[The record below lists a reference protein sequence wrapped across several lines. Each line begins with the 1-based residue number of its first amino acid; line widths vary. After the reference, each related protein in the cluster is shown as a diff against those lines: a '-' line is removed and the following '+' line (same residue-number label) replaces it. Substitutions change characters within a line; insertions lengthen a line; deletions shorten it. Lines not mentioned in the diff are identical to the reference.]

1 MLAKSQVSNENITQ
15 TIAYFFYENLLKKY
29 VVNIYLNK
37 FAITK
42 DNPFHVIY
50 FIRKNYTMSQK
61 VVTLG
66 EIMMRLS
73 TPGHERFVQ
82 SDSFD
87 VTYGGG
93 EANVAVAL
101 SNYGLQG
108 VFVTKVPDNALG
120 QAAINHIRRYGVDT
134 QFIARGGKRLGIYF
148 LETGAS
154 MRASQVIYDR
164 AGASISQVDVSEFD
178 LDKILEGAS
187 WFHTT
192 GITPAL
198 SDQAAAL
205 TEAALKAAKAK
216 GITTSI
222 DLNYRKKL
230 WSKEKAREVMTRL
243 CQYVDVCIGNE
254 EDADTTLGFKA
265 EGTDVTKGELNLDG
279 YKSVFKQM
287 KDKFGFKY
295 IASTLRESHS
305 ASDNGWSALV
315 YDGNEFYHTKQYEV
329 RIVDRVG
336 SGDSFASGF
345 IYGLVSGM
353 PMPEAAE
360 FGVAASALKHTIPGD
375 LNHATLS
382 EVKDL
387 MKGDGSGRVQR

>member
-1 MLAKSQVSNENITQ
+1 LQ
-15 TIAYFFYENLLKKY
+15 FL
-29 VVNIYLNK
+29 LNK
-37 FAITK
+37 KVFKNTII
-42 DNPFHVIY
+42 VIMA
-50 FIRKNYTMSQK
+50 KK

-66 EIMMRLS
+66 EIMLRLS
-73 TPGHERFVQ
+73 TPDYKRFVQ
-82 SDSFD
+82 ADSFD

-93 EANVAVAL
+93 EANVAVAFT
-101 SNYGLQG
+101 NYGLEG
-108 VFVTKVPDNALG
+108 MFVSKVPDNAIG
-120 QAAINHIRRYGVDT
+120 QAAINHLRRFGVDT

-164 AGASISQVDVSEFD
+164 ADAAIADAEISEFD
-178 LDKILEGAS
+178 FDKIFDGAS

-198 SDQAAAL
+198 SDKAAAL
-205 TEAALKAAKAK
+205 TEAALKAGREK

-230 WSKEKAREVMTRL
+230 WSKEKAKEVMTRL

-254 EDADTTLGFKA
+254 EDAETTLGFKSK
-265 EGTDVTKGELNLDG
+265 GTDVTKGELNLAG
-279 YKSVFKQM
+279 YKDVFQQM
-287 KDKFGFKY
+287 KEKFGFKY

-315 YDGNEFYHTKQYEV
+315 YDGKEFYHSKQYEV
-329 RIVDRVG
+329 RIIDRVG

-345 IYGLVSGM
+345 IYALVSGM
-353 PMPEAAE
+353 NLKDAAE

-382 EVKDL
+382 EVQGL
-387 MKGDGSGRVQR
+387 MKGDVSGRVQR

>member
-1 MLAKSQVSNENITQ
+1 
-15 TIAYFFYENLLKKY
+15 
-29 VVNIYLNK
+29 
-37 FAITK
+37 
-42 DNPFHVIY
+42 
-50 FIRKNYTMSQK
+50 MSKK

-66 EIMMRLS
+66 EIMLRLS
-73 TPGHERFVQ
+73 TPGFERFVQ
-82 SDSFD
+82 ADSFD

-93 EANVAVAL
+93 EANVAAAVT
-101 SNYGLQG
+101 NYGLNG
-108 VFVTKVPDNALG
+108 VFVSKVPDNAIG
-120 QAAINHIRRYGVDT
+120 QAAINHLRRYGVDT
-134 QFIARGGKRLGIYF
+134 QYVARGGKRLGIYF
-148 LETGAS
+148 LETGAA

-164 AGASISQVDVSEFD
+164 ADASVADMDISEFD
-178 LDKILEGAS
+178 VDAILDGAD

-198 SDQAAAL
+198 SDKAAAL
-205 TEAALKAAKAK
+205 TEAILKAAKEK

-230 WSKEKAREVMTRL
+230 WSKEKAREVMTKL
-243 CQYVDVCIGNE
+243 CKYVDVCIGNE
-254 EDADTTLGFKA
+254 EDAETTLGFKS
-265 EGTDVTKGELNLDG
+265 EGTDITKGELNLDG
-279 YKSVFKQM
+279 YKSVFQQM
-287 KDKFGFKY
+287 KEKFSFKY

-345 IYGLVSGM
+345 IYGLVTGKSLGD
-353 PMPEAAE
+353 AAE
-360 FGVAASALKHTIPGD
+360 FGVAASAIKHTIPGD

-382 EVKDL
+382 DVEGL
-387 MKGDGSGRVQR
+387 MKGDASGRVQR

>member
-1 MLAKSQVSNENITQ
+1 
-15 TIAYFFYENLLKKY
+15 
-29 VVNIYLNK
+29 
-37 FAITK
+37 
-42 DNPFHVIY
+42 
-50 FIRKNYTMSQK
+50 MSKK

-66 EIMMRLS
+66 EIMLRLS
-73 TPGHERFVQ
+73 TPGFDRFVQ

-93 EANVAVAL
+93 EANVAAAVT
-101 SNYGLQG
+101 NYGLNG
-108 VFVTKVPDNALG
+108 VFVSKVPDNAIG
-120 QAAINHIRRYGVDT
+120 QSAINHLRRYGVDT
-134 QFIARGGKRLGIYF
+134 QYVARGGKRLGIYF

-154 MRASQVIYDR
+154 ARASQVIYDR
-164 AGASISQVDVSEFD
+164 ADASISEVDASEFNWD
-178 LDKILEGAS
+178 AIFEGAD

-198 SDQAAAL
+198 SDRAAAL
-205 TEAALKAAKAK
+205 TLAALKAAKAK

-230 WSKEKAREVMTRL
+230 WSKEKAQQVMSEL

-254 EDADTTLGFKA
+254 EDAETTLGFKSV
-265 EGTDVTKGELNLDG
+265 GTDITKGELNLDG
-279 YKSVFKQM
+279 YKDVFQQM
-287 KDKFGFKY
+287 KAKFNFKY

-315 YDGNEFYHTKQYEV
+315 YDGTEFYHSKQYEV

-345 IYGLVSGM
+345 IFGLVTGL
-353 PMPEAAE
+353 PMGEAAE

-375 LNHATLS
+375 LNHATLA
-382 EVKDL
+382 EVSTL
-387 MKGDGSGRVQR
+387 MKGDASGRVQR

>member
-1 MLAKSQVSNENITQ
+1 MAK
-15 TIAYFFYENLLKKY
+15 
-29 VVNIYLNK
+29 
-37 FAITK
+37 
-42 DNPFHVIY
+42 
-50 FIRKNYTMSQK
+50 K

-73 TPGHERFVQ
+73 TPDFKRFVQ
-82 SDSFD
+82 SDNFD

-93 EANVAVAL
+93 EANVAAAL
-101 SNYGLQG
+101 CNYGLNG
-108 VFVTKVPDNALG
+108 TFVSKVPNNALG
-120 QAAINHIRRYGVDT
+120 QSAINHLRRYGVDT
-134 QFIARGGKRLGIYF
+134 QYVARGGKRLGIYF

-164 AGASISQVDVSEFD
+164 ADASIADVDISEFD
-178 LDKILEGAS
+178 FDKIFEGTE

-198 SDQAAAL
+198 SDKAAAL

-254 EDADTTLGFKA
+254 EDADTTLGFTSK
-265 EGTDVTKGELNLDG
+265 GTDVTKGELNLDG
-279 YKSVFKQM
+279 YKDVFQQM
-287 KDKFGFKY
+287 KEKFGFKY

-315 YDGNEFYHTKQYEV
+315 YDGTEFYHTKQYEI

-345 IYGLVSGM
+345 IYGLITGM
-353 PMPEAAE
+353 KMNDAAE
-360 FGVAASALKHTIPGD
+360 FGVAASAIKHTIPGD

-382 EVKDL
+382 DVKDL
-387 MKGDGSGRVQR
+387 MGGDGSGRVQR

>member
-1 MLAKSQVSNENITQ
+1 
-15 TIAYFFYENLLKKY
+15 
-29 VVNIYLNK
+29 
-37 FAITK
+37 
-42 DNPFHVIY
+42 
-50 FIRKNYTMSQK
+50 MSKK

-66 EIMMRLS
+66 EIMLRLS
-73 TPGHERFVQ
+73 TPDFKRFVQ
-82 SDSFD
+82 ADSFD

-93 EANVAVAL
+93 EANVAAAL
-101 SNYGLQG
+101 CNYGLKG
-108 VFVTKVPDNALG
+108 TFVTKVPDNAIG
-120 QAAINHIRRYGVDT
+120 QSAINHLRRYGVDT

-164 AGASISQVDVSEFD
+164 ADAAISEVEIAEFD
-178 LDKILEGAS
+178 FDKIFEGAD

-198 SDQAAAL
+198 SDKSAAL
-205 TEAALKAAKAK
+205 TETALKAAKAK

-243 CQYVDVCIGNE
+243 CQHVDVCIGNE
-254 EDADTTLGFKA
+254 EDADTTLGFKSA
-265 EGTDVTKGELNLDG
+265 GTDITKGELNLDG
-279 YKSVFKQM
+279 YKDVFKQM
-287 KDKFGFKY
+287 QQKFGFKY

-315 YDGNEFYHTKQYEV
+315 YNGTDFYHTKQYEV

-345 IYGLVSGM
+345 IFGLVTGM
-353 PMPEAAE
+353 EMKDSAE
-360 FGVAASALKHTIPGD
+360 FGVAASAIKHTIPGD
-375 LNHATLS
+375 LNHATLDD
-382 EVKDL
+382 VKEL
-387 MKGDGSGRVQR
+387 MKGDASGRVQR

>member
-1 MLAKSQVSNENITQ
+1 
-15 TIAYFFYENLLKKY
+15 
-29 VVNIYLNK
+29 
-37 FAITK
+37 
-42 DNPFHVIY
+42 
-50 FIRKNYTMSQK
+50 MSKK

-73 TPGHERFVQ
+73 TPGFERFVQ

-93 EANVAVAL
+93 EANVAVAV
-101 SNYGLQG
+101 SNYGLDG

-134 QFIARGGKRLGIYF
+134 QFIARGGDRLGIYF

-164 AGASISQVDVSEFD
+164 AGASIADVDVSEFD
-178 LDKILEGAS
+178 WDKIFDGAD

-198 SDQAAAL
+198 SDKSATL

-230 WSKEKAREVMTRL
+230 WSKEKAKEVMTRL

-254 EDADTTLGFKA
+254 EDAETTLGFKP
-265 EGTDVTKGELNLDG
+265 EGTDITKGELSLEG
-279 YKSVFKQM
+279 YKSIFKQM

-295 IASTLRESHS
+295 IASTLRERHS

-315 YDGNEFYHTKQYEV
+315 FDGNDFYHTRQYEV

-345 IYGLVSGM
+345 IYGLVTGM
-353 PMPEAAE
+353 PMKDAAE
-360 FGVAASALKHTIPGD
+360 FGVAASGIKHTIPGD
-375 LNHATLS
+375 LNHATGK
-382 EVKDL
+382 EVMDL
-387 MKGDGSGRVQR
+387 VKGDASGRVQR

>member
-1 MLAKSQVSNENITQ
+1 
-15 TIAYFFYENLLKKY
+15 
-29 VVNIYLNK
+29 
-37 FAITK
+37 
-42 DNPFHVIY
+42 
-50 FIRKNYTMSQK
+50 MSKK

-66 EIMMRLS
+66 EIMLRLS
-73 TPGHERFVQ
+73 TPDFKRFVQ
-82 SDSFD
+82 ADIFD

-93 EANVAVAL
+93 EANVSAAL
-101 SNYGLQG
+101 CNYGLNG
-108 VFVTKVPDNALG
+108 TFVTKVPNNAIG
-120 QAAINHIRRYGVDT
+120 QAAINHLRRYGVDT
-134 QFIARGGKRLGIYF
+134 QFIVRGGDRLGIYF

-164 AGASISQVDVSEFD
+164 SGAAIADVSIDEFD
-178 LDKILEGAS
+178 LDKIFDGAD

-198 SDQAAAL
+198 SDKAAAL
-205 TEAALKAAKAK
+205 TEATLKAAKAK

-230 WSKEKAREVMTRL
+230 WSKEKAREVMTKL
-243 CQYVDVCIGNE
+243 CKYVDVCIGNE

-265 EGTDVTKGELNLDG
+265 AHTDITKGELDLGG
-279 YKSVFKQM
+279 YKDVFRQM
-287 KDKFGFKY
+287 KEKFGFKF
-295 IASTLRESHS
+295 IASSLRESHS

-315 YDGNEFYHTKQYEV
+315 YDGNDFYHTKKYNV

-336 SGDSFASGF
+336 SGDSFASGLIF
-345 IYGLVSGM
+345 GLVTGM
-353 PMPEAAE
+353 SMKDAAE
-360 FGVAASALKHTIPGD
+360 FGVAASAIKHTIPGD

-387 MKGDGSGRVQR
+387 MKGDASGRVQR

>member
-1 MLAKSQVSNENITQ
+1 ML
-15 TIAYFFYENLLKKY
+15 
-29 VVNIYLNK
+29 
-37 FAITK
+37 
-42 DNPFHVIY
+42 
-50 FIRKNYTMSQK
+50 
-61 VVTLG
+61 
-66 EIMMRLS
+66 RLS
-73 TPGHERFVQ
+73 TPGFERFVQ

-93 EANVAVAL
+93 EANVAAAVT
-101 SNYGLQG
+101 NYGLNG
-108 VFVTKVPDNALG
+108 VFVSKVPDNAIG
-120 QAAINHIRRYGVDT
+120 QSAINHLRRYGVDT
-134 QFIARGGKRLGIYF
+134 QYVARGGKRLGIYF

-154 MRASQVIYDR
+154 ARASQVIYDR
-164 AGASISQVDVSEFD
+164 ADAAIAEVDASEFNWD
-178 LDKILEGAS
+178 AIFEGAD

-198 SDQAAAL
+198 SDRAAEL
-205 TEAALKAAKAK
+205 TLAALKAAKAK

-230 WSKEKAREVMTRL
+230 WSKEKAQKVMTEL

-254 EDADTTLGFKA
+254 EDAETTLGFKSA
-265 EGTDVTKGELNLDG
+265 GTDITKGELNLDG
-279 YKSVFKQM
+279 YKDVFQQM
-287 KDKFGFKY
+287 KAKFNFKY

-315 YDGNEFYHTKQYEV
+315 YDGNEFYHSKQYEV

-345 IYGLVSGM
+345 IYGLVTGL
-353 PMPEAAE
+353 PMGEAAE

-382 EVKDL
+382 EVNTL
-387 MKGDGSGRVQR
+387 MKGDASGRVQR

>member
-1 MLAKSQVSNENITQ
+1 
-15 TIAYFFYENLLKKY
+15 
-29 VVNIYLNK
+29 
-37 FAITK
+37 
-42 DNPFHVIY
+42 
-50 FIRKNYTMSQK
+50 MSKK

-66 EIMMRLS
+66 EIMLRLS
-73 TPGHERFVQ
+73 TPDFKRFVQ
-82 SDSFD
+82 ADSFD

-93 EANVAVAL
+93 EANVAAAL
-101 SNYGLQG
+101 CNYGLNG
-108 VFVTKVPDNALG
+108 TFVTKVPNNPIG
-120 QAAINHIRRYGVDT
+120 QSAINHLRRYGVDT
-134 QFIARGGKRLGIYF
+134 QFIVRGGERLGIYF

-154 MRASQVIYDR
+154 MRASQVVYDR
-164 AGASISQVDVSEFD
+164 AHASIAEVELNEFD
-178 LDKILEGAS
+178 FDKILEGAV

-198 SDQAAAL
+198 SDKAAAL
-205 TEAALKAAKAK
+205 AEVALKAARAK

-230 WSKEKAREVMTRL
+230 WSKEKAREVMTKL

-265 EGTDVTKGELNLDG
+265 KNTDVTKGELNLEGFKD
-279 YKSVFKQM
+279 VFRQM
-287 KDKFGFKY
+287 KEKFNFKY
-295 IASTLRESHS
+295 IASSLRESHS

-315 YDGNEFYHTKQYEV
+315 YDGNDFYHTKKYEV

-345 IYGLVSGM
+345 IYGLVTGM
-353 PMPEAAE
+353 PMNEAAE

>member
-1 MLAKSQVSNENITQ
+1 MPK
-15 TIAYFFYENLLKKY
+15 
-29 VVNIYLNK
+29 
-37 FAITK
+37 
-42 DNPFHVIY
+42 
-50 FIRKNYTMSQK
+50 K

-66 EIMMRLS
+66 EIMLRLS
-73 TPGHERFVQ
+73 TPDFKRFVQ

-87 VTYGGG
+87 ITYGGG
-93 EANVAVAL
+93 EANVSAAIC
-101 SNYGLQG
+101 NYGENG
-108 VFVTKVPDNALG
+108 VFVSKIPDNPIG
-120 QAAINHIRRYGVDT
+120 QAAINHLRRYGVDT
-134 QFIARGGKRLGIYF
+134 QFVARGGDRLGIYF

-154 MRASQVIYDR
+154 MRASQVVYDR
-164 AGASISQVDVSEFD
+164 AGASIADVDAGEFD
-178 LDKILEGAS
+178 WDKIFDGAD

-198 SDQAAAL
+198 SDKAAAL

-230 WSKEKAREVMTRL
+230 WSKEKAQKIMTNL

-254 EDADTTLGFKA
+254 EDAETTLGFKS
-265 EGTDVTKGELNLDG
+265 EGTDITKGELNLDG
-279 YKSVFKQM
+279 YKSVFQQM
-287 KDKFGFKY
+287 KEKFGFKY

-345 IYGLVSGM
+345 IYGLVTNMKLSD
-353 PMPEAAE
+353 AAE

-375 LNHATLS
+375 LNHATRK
-382 EVKDL
+382 EVMDL
-387 MKGDGSGRVQR
+387 VKGDASGRVQR

>member
-1 MLAKSQVSNENITQ
+1 MAK
-15 TIAYFFYENLLKKY
+15 
-29 VVNIYLNK
+29 
-37 FAITK
+37 
-42 DNPFHVIY
+42 
-50 FIRKNYTMSQK
+50 K

-66 EIMMRLS
+66 EIMLRLS
-73 TPGHERFVQ
+73 TPDFKRFVQ

-93 EANVAVAL
+93 EANVAAAL
-101 SNYGLQG
+101 CNYGLQG
-108 VFVTKVPDNALG
+108 TFVSKVPDNAIG
-120 QAAINHIRRYGVDT
+120 QAAINHLRRYGVDT

-164 AGASISQVDVSEFD
+164 ADAAISQVDISEFD
-178 LDKILEGAS
+178 FDKILDGAD

-198 SDQAAAL
+198 SDRSAEL

-216 GITTSI
+216 GVTTSI

-230 WSKEKAREVMTRL
+230 WSKEKAKEVMTRL
-243 CQYVDVCIGNE
+243 SQYADVCIGNE
-254 EDADTTLGFKA
+254 EDAETTLGFKSA
-265 EGTDVTKGELNLDG
+265 GTDITKGELNLEG
-279 YKSVFKQM
+279 YKDVFKQM
-287 KDKFGFKY
+287 KEKLGFKY

-315 YDGNEFYHTKQYEV
+315 YDGNEFYHTKQYTV

-345 IYGLVSGM
+345 IYGLVTGM
-353 PMPEAAE
+353 PMAEAAE

-387 MKGDGSGRVQR
+387 MKGDASGRVQR